1 MYVSIAMVR
10 AIAIELRRRGC
21 SSAEICARLGL
32 PREALAD
39 PARRVPVAQ
48 YDAVVRAARA
58 LSGDPDIGLWVGEG
72 ARDGGAHVVGEM
84 LFHATTMRDAIALF
98 IQYTAVVIE
107 GAQLALGEEGD
118 ISRLTYEHPAI
129 APDNARFDAELAIG
143 LIYGIGKRFLRN
155 QQPPYR
161 VRFVHARP
169 ASVAT
174 HERIF
179 GCPIEFGCRR
189 NEIVFNTRLLD
200 LEHVF
205 RDEPLCALLRA
216 RADSLLAR
224 EVGDDRLCERVF
236 DLVRYR
242 AELDPEE
249 LPRLLGM
256 SARTLQRKLRARGHS
271 VTELIDEARKQLAL
285 EALAADAPIKDL
297 AARLGF
303 SEPSAFHRAFKRW
316 TGLTP
321 AEYRRRH
328 GGVAR
333 AT

>member
-10 AIAIELRRRGC
+10 AIAMELRRRG
-21 SSAEICARLGL
+21 SSTAALCAAFDL

-39 PARRVPVAQ
+39 PAGRVPLAH
-48 YDAVVRAARA
+48 YDAIVRAARA
-58 LSGDPDIGLWVGEG
+58 MSGDPDLGLWVGDG
-72 ARDGGAHVVGEM
+72 ARDGGAHIVGEM
-84 LFHATTMRDAIALF
+84 LVHATTMRDAIGLF
-98 IQYTAVVIE
+98 VQYTALVIA
-107 GAQLALGEEGD
+107 GARLALVEEGD
-118 ISRLTYEHPAI
+118 ISRLTYEHPVI
-129 APDNARFDAELAIG
+129 APDNARFDAELALG

-169 ASVAT
+169 PSVAAY
-174 HERIF
+174 EQRF
-179 GCPIEFGCRR
+179 GCPLEFGTRR

-205 RDEPLCALLRA
+205 RDEPLCALLRT
-216 RADSLLAR
+216 RADTLLAHQDS
-224 EVGDDRLCERVF
+224 DDRLCERVL
-236 DLVRYR
+236 DVLRYR
-242 AELDPEE
+242 LDVDD

-256 SARTLQRKLRARGHS
+256 SERTLQRKLRDRGRTLS
-271 VTELIDEARKQLAL
+271 DLLDDARKQVAFATLANP
-285 EALAADAPIKDL
+285 DAPIKDL

-316 TGLTP
+316 TGVTP
-321 AEYRRRH
+321 AEYRRRT
-328 GGVAR
+328 